1 MIENNPKT
9 AKKATVPTRES
20 IKKNIPLKPDMESQ
34 VAKQNLAQKISEYA
48 GLESTGERLKFIQ
61 ENLDETKTGKGT
73 LTNQLAYIFPKTANH
88 DRDQLTAALKQSNDQ
103 LFNSHN
109 FDIQINNDISTGR
122 YQFVRSFHLLGRHD
136 EKDLFK
142 VVLQW
147 PLLTNQL
154 HVSHYSSDREI
165 AEQLDRLNR
174 YIDGTSS
181 KSTSITDLQKQ
192 LDQVQ
197 GSLDLLNDLN
207 SNDKN
212 KIKEAKRYED
222 EFLKGAVLVQSLH
235 EQGTYEPV
243 ESIKKRAF
251 DDSYAVQLP
260 DDEYTDFIQDLRQLP
275 GNQVKDGGMFTRE
288 RPRNRYETIQAL
300 FDQALETAP
309 VKHDLEQTKNN
320 LIRQIENA
328 KTQQAQAAQAE
339 SSAVEM
345 VKQKQ
350 ESLIKQVKTDLQTA
364 LSGLANKDA
373 INKIDIQVK
382 Y

>member
-9 AKKATVPTRES
+9 AKKTTALTREN
-20 IKKNIPLKPDMESQ
+20 IKKNTAIKPEMESH
-34 VAKQNLAQKISEYA
+34 VDKQKLAQKISEYA

-61 ENLDETKTGKGT
+61 ENLDPVKTGEGT
-73 LTNQLAYIFPKTANH
+73 LTNQLAYIFPKTANY
-88 DRDQLTAALKQSNDQ
+88 DRDQLKTALEQSNVK
-103 LFNSHN
+103 LFNSHG

-142 VVLQW
+142 IILQW
-147 PLLTNQL
+147 SLLTDQL
-154 HVSHYSSDREI
+154 HVTHYSSDREI

-174 YIDGTSS
+174 YIDGTAS

-197 GSLDLLNDLN
+197 GSLDLLKDLN

-222 EFLKGAVLVQSLH
+222 NFLNGEILIQSLH
-235 EQGTYEPV
+235 EQGTYETV

-251 DDSYAVQLP
+251 TNPSAVQLP
-260 DDEYTDFIQDLRQLP
+260 DDEYKDFIQELRQLP
-275 GNQVKDGGMFTRE
+275 TNQVKDGGMFARE
-288 RPRNRYETIQAL
+288 RLRNRHETIQAL
-300 FDQALETAP
+300 FGQALETAP
-309 VKHDLEQTKNN
+309 VEHELEQTRKS
-320 LIRQIENA
+320 LVRQIENA

-339 SSAVEM
+339 SSAIEM

-350 ESLIKQVKTDLQTA
+350 EALINQVKTDLQTS
-364 LSGLANKDA
+364 LNGLANKGA
-373 INKIDIQVK
+373 IKPIDVKIK

>member
-9 AKKATVPTRES
+9 DKKTTALNRET
-20 IKKNIPLKPDMESQ
+20 IKKRTPIKPEMESQ
-34 VAKQNLAQKISEYA
+34 VDKQKLAQKISEYA

-61 ENLDETKTGKGT
+61 ENLDPDKTGKGS
-73 LTNQLAYIFPKTANH
+73 LTNQLAYIFPKTASH
-88 DRDQLTAALKQSNDQ
+88 DRDQLTTALKQSNDQ

-109 FDIQINNDISTGR
+109 FDIQIDNDISTGR

-174 YIDGTSS
+174 YIDGKTS
-181 KSTSITDLQKQ
+181 KSTSVTDLQKQ

-235 EQGTYEPV
+235 EQGTYETV
-243 ESIKKRAF
+243 ESIKKRSF
-251 DDSYAVQLP
+251 DNSYAVQLP
-260 DDEYTDFIQDLRQLP
+260 DDEYTDFIQELRQLP
-275 GNQVKDGGMFTRE
+275 GNQVKDGGMFARE

-320 LIRQIENA
+320 LIRKIENA
-328 KTQQAQAAQAE
+328 KTQQAQEAQAE

-350 ESLIKQVKTDLQTA
+350 ESLIKQVKTDLQNA
-364 LSGLANKDA
+364 LNGLTNKDA
-373 INKIDIQVK
+373 IKPIDVKIK